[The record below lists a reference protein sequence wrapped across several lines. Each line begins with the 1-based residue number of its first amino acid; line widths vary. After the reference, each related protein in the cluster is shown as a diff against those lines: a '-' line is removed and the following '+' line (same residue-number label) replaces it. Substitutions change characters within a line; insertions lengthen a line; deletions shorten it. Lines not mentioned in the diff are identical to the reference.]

1 MQSLMTLEQLT
12 QLEHQIEQLLLAED
26 YPDDFPQQLENLVAL
41 RHQQVEIV
49 LKQAELSRAVFDDVV
64 ARTQVMKAL
73 LQQHKDRIGAQLV
86 RSKKSQKSLSL
97 YSNIQQHGQ

>member
-1 MQSLMTLEQLT
+1 MQQLTTFEQLT
-12 QLEHQIEQLLLAED
+12 QLEQQIEQLLLAEE

-49 LKQAELSRAVFDDVV
+49 LKQPDLSRPVFDDVV
-64 ARTQVMKAL
+64 ARTQAMKGL